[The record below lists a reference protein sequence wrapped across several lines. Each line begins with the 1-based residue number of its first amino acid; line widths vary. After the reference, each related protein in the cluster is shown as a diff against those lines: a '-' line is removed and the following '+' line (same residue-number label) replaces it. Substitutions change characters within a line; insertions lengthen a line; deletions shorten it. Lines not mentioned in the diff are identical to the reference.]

1 MKKNTINSD
10 TLLSLISKHSPD
22 MLWIKDLNGRYL
34 YANNAICNGLLI
46 ATPDEVIGKTDIFFA
61 LREREKY
68 KDNKNW
74 HTFGELCANTDL
86 ETIKYMRPLRF
97 LENGNIQGKMTY
109 LEVDKAPFFDENKN
123 LIGVI
128 GTARDITEQILL

>member
-1 MKKNTINSD
+1 MK
-10 TLLSLISKHSPD
+10 LLEKLIS
-22 MLWIKDLNGRYL
+22 
-34 YANNAICNGLLI
+34 
-46 ATPDEVIGKTDIFFA
+46 FF

-74 HTFGELCANTDL
+74 HTFGELCTNTDL

-109 LEVDKAPFFDENKN
+109 LEVDKAPFLMK
-123 LIGVI
+123 IKI
-128 GTARDITEQILL
+128 